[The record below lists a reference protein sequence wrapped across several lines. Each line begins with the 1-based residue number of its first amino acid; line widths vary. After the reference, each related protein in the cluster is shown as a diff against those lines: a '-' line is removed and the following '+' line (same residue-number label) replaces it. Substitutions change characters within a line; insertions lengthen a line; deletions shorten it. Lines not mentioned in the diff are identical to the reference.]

1 MNQKLFY
8 KLQSELNKRKEKKLF
23 RELKPLQ
30 KNAVDFSSNDYLGL
44 NFEGIIHKFLLEVL
58 EEFKNSEITFGSTGS
73 RLISGHRIVFDQI
86 EKNFSLFVEN
96 SDALYMNN
104 GYVANLST
112 IFSLL
117 TPKDYAIVDQ
127 LCHASILDGI
137 RISKAKKIYFPHNDL
152 TQLEKIIKRIRAK
165 DSKNFIWIFTESIF
179 SMDGDLPDLKNLIN
193 ISKEYDCDIFLD
205 EAHSIGI
212 YGSKGKGLA
221 THLNLQKDCSVITYP
236 LGKAM
241 GMMGCFVVGDFLLKN
256 YLINFARG
264 FIFSTA
270 NIILILY
277 ILKKVIEYQNS
288 EEAEI
293 KRTKVKE
300 LSEYTRNEL
309 KKNNYDIGLSST
321 QIIPIIFKEE
331 ELTLKVSEYLK
342 KKNFNVVAIRPPTVP
357 NGTSRIRLNIHAHN
371 TKEEIDQLIFE
382 LNQFRNINNSF
393 D

>member
-1 MNQKLFY
+1 MNQKLFN
-8 KLQSELNKRKEKKLF
+8 KLQNELIKRKEKKLL

-30 KNAVDFSSNDYLGL
+30 KNAIDFSSNDYLGL
-44 NFEGIIHKFLLEVL
+44 NFEGKIYKFLLEIL
-58 EEFKNSEITFGSTGS
+58 DEYKNSEITLGSTGS
-73 RLISGHRIVFDQI
+73 RLISGHRIIFEEI
-86 EKNFSLFVEN
+86 EKEFSLFVEN
-96 SDALYMNN
+96 SDALYMNT

-152 TQLEKIIKRIRAK
+152 NELEKIIKKIRSK

-179 SMDGDLPDLKNLIN
+179 SMDGDIPDLENLIK
-193 ISKEYDCDIFLD
+193 ISKEYDCNIFLD

-212 YGSKGKGLA
+212 YGIKGKGLA
-221 THLNLQKDCSVITYP
+221 NSLNLQNECSVITYP

-241 GMMGCFVVGDFLLKN
+241 GMMGAFVVGDSLLKS
-256 YLINFARG
+256 YLVNFARG

-288 EEAEI
+288 EEAESNRI
-293 KRTKVKE
+293 KVKE
-300 LSEYTRNEL
+300 LSDYARNKL

-321 QIIPIIFKEE
+321 HIIPILFKEE
-331 ELTLKVSEYLK
+331 EITLKISDYLK

-357 NGTSRIRLNIHAHN
+357 NGTARIRLNIHAHN
-371 TKEEIDQLIFE
+371 TKEEIDQLVFE
-382 LNQFRNINNSF
+382 LNQFRTNNNF